1 MILISDITS
10 RLGTYLCCTQ
20 YISQCRAY
28 CIIMLKSSKD
38 PNGQLKCKSV
48 QKSPPH
54 DFVTNNS
61 ELRWLS
67 RQDAPTEHHPLSFDP
82 CWKKKWVVYGVGAKF
97 TNRISFTWS
106 LYYIIRCPNCQ
117 ICSWFATVNDIFI
130 TSLEWVSSSMT
141 RLVM

>member
-67 RQDAPTEHHPLSFDP
+67 KQDAPTEHHPLSFDP
-82 CWKKKWVVYGVGAKF
+82 CWKKKVGCLWRGCKIHESYIFHLISILCHQMSKLSNLVV
-97 TNRISFTWS
+97 
-106 LYYIIRCPNCQ
+106 IRYC
-117 ICSWFATVNDIFI
+117 
-130 TSLEWVSSSMT
+130 E
-141 RLVM
+141 